1 MKLYIVRHGEAVG
14 KDVDPKRPLS
24 ENGKKE
30 TQKIAQQLKKAGI
43 TVELIYHSPKLRAK
57 QTAEIIQSAISP
69 QAQMIEKESLD
80 PDASTDEVYGEIVQL
95 NNDLMIVGHLPY
107 LPKLI
112 ARLILGNEETVP
124 INLSAGAVA
133 VLKRESHEVWK
144 LASLLTPAML

>member
-112 ARLILGNEETVP
+112 ARLFFGNEETVP
-124 INLSAGAVA
+124 VNLSAGAVA
-133 VLKRESHEVWK
+133 ILERESHEAWK
-144 LASLLTPAML
+144 LTSLLTSAML